1 MKKVFVAILIVT
13 LLVSFAAC
21 QKQET
26 APDGTSVTTTAA
38 TTTKGVTTA
47 KQAETTT
54 TTAPAK
60 TEIENPF
67 AEKMVITW
75 LTGIYTSHLY
85 EEGRWDEL
93 ELEEM
98 FNVDIKLWNIMIDS
112 SNMEQVQM
120 MLAAGDAPDYGFYY
134 TTGRYMVENGL
145 GRTVPL
151 SMIQQYYPSY
161 YKQLVADPIG
171 FLHNRVE
178 DKEDEYY
185 GLTSFTCMAHNT
197 GHVPMFRLDWLE
209 NLGYQMDNLVPMTSV
224 AYDDM
229 DNVLYFSD
237 TKFSIDELRELMRAF
252 TEDDPDGNGI
262 DDTHGAMYTDT
273 WYDVYTSY
281 GMFGFDQ
288 DGNHFYRDPV
298 TGDYVPYYAYTK
310 YKENLQYVTE
320 MLEKGYYVRNPNLE
334 PYLNE
339 LKATW
344 ATGKTGYMCMLSA
357 SRILGYTDMYEW
369 PPASVCQKD
378 PDAKFVVTPV
388 PGEDGKFRPYWTFN
402 WSEGYTYPIGY
413 NCDDAKLARLFQI
426 LEYAYFGENWL
437 RYKWG
442 IEGIHYKW
450 TGEPF
455 ASPIVMTPAEQIP
468 PQYAGKNQ
476 IGVGHFGNINFV
488 SDNKVYFSF
497 DAFNNQFIDYWNIY
511 NPGGYKSDNLW
522 IRPDKY
528 YSAFTM
534 PDELFDEF
542 KTLRDETSSSINT
555 VHSDFRRKAFAGQIS
570 NFDAEW
576 TQYIEQIYAAG
587 LQQWVDIWN
596 RDEVKTYDYFA
607 SLSPSQGK

>member
-1 MKKVFVAILIVT
+1 
-13 LLVSFAAC
+13 
-21 QKQET
+21 
-26 APDGTSVTTTAA
+26 
-38 TTTKGVTTA
+38 
-47 KQAETTT
+47 
-54 TTAPAK
+54 
-60 TEIENPF
+60 
-67 AEKMVITW
+67 
-75 LTGIYTSHLY
+75 
-85 EEGRWDEL
+85 
-93 ELEEM
+93 
-98 FNVDIKLWNIMIDS
+98 
-112 SNMEQVQM
+112 
-120 MLAAGDAPDYGFYY
+120 
-134 TTGRYMVENGL
+134 
-145 GRTVPL
+145 
-151 SMIQQYYPSY
+151 
-161 YKQLVADPIG
+161 
-171 FLHNRVE
+171 
-178 DKEDEYY
+178 
-185 GLTSFTCMAHNT
+185 
-197 GHVPMFRLDWLE
+197 
-209 NLGYQMDNLVPMTSV
+209 
-224 AYDDM
+224 
-229 DNVLYFSD
+229 
-237 TKFSIDELRELMRAF
+237 
-252 TEDDPDGNGI
+252 
-262 DDTHGAMYTDT
+262 
-273 WYDVYTSY
+273 
-281 GMFGFDQ
+281 MFGFDQ

-334 PYLNE
+334 PYVNE

-344 ATGKTGYMCMLSA
+344 ATGKTGYMCMLSGP
-357 SRILGYTDMYEW
+357 RILGYTDMYEW

-450 TGEPF
+450 TGTPF
-455 ASPIVMTPAEQIP
+455 ESPIVMTPAEQIP

-476 IGVGHFGNINFV
+476 IGVGHFGNGNFV

-555 VHSDFRRKAFAGQIS
+555 VHSDFRKKAFAGQIS

>member
-1 MKKVFVAILIVT
+1 
-13 LLVSFAAC
+13 
-21 QKQET
+21 
-26 APDGTSVTTTAA
+26 
-38 TTTKGVTTA
+38 
-47 KQAETTT
+47 
-54 TTAPAK
+54 
-60 TEIENPF
+60 
-67 AEKMVITW
+67 
-75 LTGIYTSHLY
+75 
-85 EEGRWDEL
+85 
-93 ELEEM
+93 
-98 FNVDIKLWNIMIDS
+98 
-112 SNMEQVQM
+112 
-120 MLAAGDAPDYGFYY
+120 
-134 TTGRYMVENGL
+134 
-145 GRTVPL
+145 
-151 SMIQQYYPSY
+151 
-161 YKQLVADPIG
+161 
-171 FLHNRVE
+171 
-178 DKEDEYY
+178 
-185 GLTSFTCMAHNT
+185 
-197 GHVPMFRLDWLE
+197 
-209 NLGYQMDNLVPMTSV
+209 
-224 AYDDM
+224 
-229 DNVLYFSD
+229 
-237 TKFSIDELRELMRAF
+237 
-252 TEDDPDGNGI
+252 
-262 DDTHGAMYTDT
+262 
-273 WYDVYTSY
+273 
-281 GMFGFDQ
+281 
-288 DGNHFYRDPV
+288 
-298 TGDYVPYYAYTK
+298 
-310 YKENLQYVTE
+310 

-334 PYLNE
+334 PYVNE

-344 ATGKTGYMCMLSA
+344 ATGKTGYMCMLSGP
-357 SRILGYTDMYEW
+357 RILGYTDMYEW

-388 PGEDGKFRPYWTFN
+388 PGEDGKFCPYWTFN

-450 TGEPF
+450 TGTPF
-455 ASPIVMTPAEQIP
+455 ESPIVMTPAEQIP

-476 IGVGHFGNINFV
+476 IGVGHFGNGNFV

-555 VHSDFRRKAFAGQIS
+555 VHSDFRKKAFAGQIS